1 MSELT
6 AEDRALLDKLLK
18 NPLLIPDSF
27 RGWLQQFATLYA
39 MPEVE
44 ELAGFRTRRF
54 RVADPVT
61 TFELLDSTGIGN
73 NQIDLATVG
82 PLLTGLEDGTYA
94 VFGGMYSKDGT
105 ANGRG
110 YAFYY
115 DGVAGFFPDSVVI
128 EGQVMAAHV
137 KVFTGK
143 PAAGHEIRLKYYNLS
158 GNRTSYCGMRWLAA
172 VRVT

>member
-27 RGWLQQFATLYA
+27 RGWLQQFSTLNA
-39 MPEVE
+39 MPEVS
-44 ELAGFRTRRF
+44 ELLGFRTRRF
-54 RVADPVT
+54 RVATPVP

-73 NQIDLATVG
+73 TPIDLATVG

-94 VFGGMYSKDGT
+94 VFCGYYSKDGT

-110 YAFYY
+110 SGIYY
-115 DGVAGFFPDSVVI
+115 DGASPFFGDTVVI
-128 EGQVMAAHV
+128 EGQMMTIDVHTL
-137 KVFTGK
+137 TGN
-143 PAAGHEIRLKYYNLS
+143 PTAGHEIRLKYYNLS

-172 VRVT
+172 VRVS